1 MNINIFLVLL
11 AIFIMAGSV
20 VIENRDAGSDLVGNS
35 DKEESCA
42 LFDAE
47 GKEFVFRELSP
58 SLQEFGYPTWIKSP
72 DLSNLSIEVLSYEAY
87 VGKHARLKEDVVSVN
102 SSDWFV
108 AITETCEI
116 IYNAKIYLDEKSG
129 EDLDP
134 VKTLESYTWVY
145 FLDTQEKAKT
155 LLGNEVWA
163 KIPNER
169 EASHLLFTSNPEI
182 RYSRSNLQKLH
193 VIGIDT
199 YLYDH
204 TFTMAPFSLVVK
216 TETGEEA
223 LLPYSSKEFYETYPI
238 SVN

>member
-1 MNINIFLVLL
+1 MNINIILVLL
-11 AIFIMAGSV
+11 AIFIIAGSV
-20 VIENRDAGSDLVGNS
+20 LLESS

-47 GKEFVFRELSP
+47 GKEFIFRELSP
-58 SLQEFGYPTWIKSP
+58 SLQELGYPAWIKSP
-72 DLSNLSIEVLSYEAY
+72 DLSNLNIESLSYEAY
-87 VGKHARLKEDVVSVN
+87 VGKHAKLKEDIVSVS

-116 IYNAKIYLDEKSG
+116 IYNAKINLDEQSG

-134 VKTLESYTWVY
+134 VKNLESYTWVY
-145 FLDTQEKAKT
+145 FLETLEKAEA
-155 LLGNEVWA
+155 LIGNEVWA

-169 EASHLLFTSNPEI
+169 EVSHLLFTSNPEI
-182 RYSRSNLQKLH
+182 SYPRHYLQKLH

-204 TFTMAPFSLVVK
+204 AFAMAPIFLVVK
-216 TETGEEA
+216 TDTGEKA
-223 LLPYSSKEFYETYPI
+223 LLPYSSREFYEAYPI
-238 SVN
+238 NVN